1 MFSSFN
7 LIDTYQ
13 FKSFIIRKSLL
24 HFVAMLDKFLTWL
37 LVRASSILCVSGTNY
52 SLTSSV
58 ILTSS
63 NILNSWLLPMM
74 LVYVSILSVTIYINS
89 LFRTLSSEIASSIV
103 LVLFIR
109 ITRRLLVPIILVLS
123 GSPRR
128 KLLDLLPLVTSN
140 VNLDLFVSTLM
151 SR

>member
-24 HFVAMLDKFLTWL
+24 HFVVMLDRFLTWL
-37 LVRASSILCVSGTNY
+37 LVRALSILCVSGTNCF
-52 SLTSSV
+52 LTSSV

-63 NILNSWLLPMM
+63 NILSSWLLPMM
-74 LVYVSILSVTIYINS
+74 LVYVSISFVTIYINS
-89 LFRTLSSEIASSIV
+89 LFRTLSSGIASSIV

-140 VNLDLFVSTLM
+140 VNLDLFVLTLM